1 MEGGVSEEAP
11 TLSEVVRRLDDVVR
25 EVREMRREMSEERK
39 DFQLRFLPRA
49 EFDLSQQSDAIQVRG
64 LEGEVH
70 NIKKRLDTTEDRRR
84 QDRALLLGSLAF
96 PLLVILLG
104 ALLLTGRMS

>member
-1 MEGGVSEEAP
+1 MTDDAP
-11 TLSEVVRRLDDVVR
+11 ALGEVARRLDDLVR
-25 EVREMRREMSEERK
+25 EVREMRREMAEERK
-39 DFQLRFLPRA
+39 DFHARYLPRV

-96 PLLVILLG
+96 PLLVTLLG
-104 ALLLTGRMS
+104 ALLLSGRI

>member
-1 MEGGVSEEAP
+1 MTDDAP
-11 TLSEVVRRLDDVVR
+11 TLGEVVRRLDDISRRLDDITARVEQR
-25 EVREMRREMSEERK
+25 ESRMEASYVRK
-39 DFQLRFLPRA
+39 DVFEAVQA
-49 EFDLSQQSDAIQVRG
+49 SDATQMRG

-70 NIKKRLDTTEDRRR
+70 SIGKRLDTTEERRR

-104 ALLLTGRMS
+104 AVLLTGST